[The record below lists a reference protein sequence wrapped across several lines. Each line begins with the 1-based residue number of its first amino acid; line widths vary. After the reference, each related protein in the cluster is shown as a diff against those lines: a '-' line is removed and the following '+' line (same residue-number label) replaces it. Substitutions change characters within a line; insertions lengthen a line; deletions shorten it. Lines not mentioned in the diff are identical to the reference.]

1 MRRLWLALALLVS
14 TCPLELGIGL
24 WSHSLSLLADVGHLA
39 SDVAALGLALVAGW
53 FAQRPAS
60 GRATFGY
67 QRVEILVAL
76 VNGLGLVAIALTIG
90 FQAIER
96 FQSPQPVLS
105 FPLLLGAILGLIV
118 NTCSISLLH
127 QHSQDDL
134 NVRGALLHVIADTA
148 GSLGVLTAAVLIGS
162 LHWLWA
168 DAAVSLLISCLVGLS
183 ALPLIWNSLEVLMNY
198 APRSLNPAE
207 IAAALQS
214 FSAVYRVEKLR
225 VWAIASN
232 QVALCAH
239 LIIHPCSAQERDR
252 LLLQLQHHL
261 NQSFGIQE
269 STLQLTS
276 RTVTDF
282 SLYPLLSNDLIAA
295 VCPSP
300 DRG

>member
-1 MRRLWLALALLVS
+1 MQRLWLALALLVS
-14 TCPLELGIGL
+14 ICPLELGIGL

-67 QRVEILVAL
+67 QRIEILVAL
-76 VNGLGLVAIALTIG
+76 VNGLGLVAIALTVAVE
-90 FQAIER
+90 AIER

-118 NTCSISLLH
+118 NTLNITLLH
-127 QHSQDDL
+127 QHSRDDL

-148 GSLGVLTAAVLIGS
+148 GSLGVLTAALLIGC

-183 ALPLIWNSLEVLMNY
+183 AIPLIWNSLEVLMNY
-198 APRSLNPAE
+198 APRSLDPTE
-207 IAAALQS
+207 ITAALQS

-225 VWAIASN
+225 VWAIGSN

-252 LLLQLQHHL
+252 LLLHLQQHL
-261 NQSFGIQE
+261 SQSFGIQD

-276 RTVTDF
+276 RTSTDF
-282 SLYPLLSNDLIAA
+282 SLYPLLNNDLVAA
-295 VCPSP
+295 VCHSP